1 MTRYSIPQPKT
12 SHSPYCK
19 EVSEIEINLSKCD
32 GLSTVEVDGK
42 QLYGVKDYKITSLAS
57 GKTRLVLVLEFNEE
71 IASTRLKV

>member
-1 MTRYSIPQPKT
+1 MRNINSKR
-12 SHSPYCK
+12 
-19 EVSEIEINLSKCD
+19 EVNEIEINLSKCD

-57 GKTRLVLVLEFNEE
+57 GKTRLVLILEFNEE